1 MGNSA
6 PLFFT
11 LKRRGFFVCG
21 ETALSLRL
29 GLIFSTTGSYA
40 ALGQSALAGALGA
53 IETLQSTGTPSIT
66 PVIADP
72 GGDIA
77 EYDRLTRSLL
87 DDGIRHI
94 LGAITSSSRK
104 EMIPLLER
112 HGGLLWYPC
121 PYEGFESND
130 HVVYL
135 GAAPNH
141 HVVPVTDWIAAQGM
155 QRAYLVGSNYVWGWE
170 TLRLARDC
178 LQTHGIEI
186 VGERYVPLGS
196 TSHDHVLDEVCSR
209 DVDCIVDSLIGPSNT
224 SFLQGLAARDPGRV
238 GRPGHVA
245 SFNQTEADLG
255 DLGAAADGLIS
266 AGSLFEEDAGEAL
279 RDAAKRHAPNGRVSS
294 FLATAHAA
302 VEIIA
307 EAQRRAGSEDPR
319 AVFDAASSAS
329 VNTAMGP
336 VSIDPVLRHAELRP
350 FLSLAENGRFRVV
363 ERMEK
368 AVPADP
374 YLTVR
379 KMDRNRRKPALM
391 VVK

>member
-1 MGNSA
+1 M
-6 PLFFT
+6 
-11 LKRRGFFVCG
+11 
-21 ETALSLRL
+21 SLRL

-53 IETLQSTGTPSIT
+53 IETLQAAGGSNIT

-72 GGDIA
+72 RGDMA

-87 DDGIRHI
+87 DDGVRHI

-112 HGGLLWYPC
+112 RGGLLWYPC
-121 PYEGFESND
+121 PYEGFESNG

-141 HVVPVTDWIAAQGM
+141 HVVPVTDWIAEQGM
-155 QRAYLVGSNYVWGWE
+155 ERAYLVGSNYVWGWE

-178 LQTHGIEI
+178 LQSHGIEI

-196 TSHDHVLDEVCSR
+196 TSHEHVLDELCAQ
-209 DVDCIVDSLIGPSNT
+209 DVDCVVDSLIGPSNT
-224 SFLQGLAARDPGRV
+224 SFLHGLAARDPARV

-255 DLGAAADGLIS
+255 DLGAAANGLIS
-266 AGSLFEEDAGEAL
+266 AGSLFEEDAGDAL
-279 RDAAKRHAPNGRVSS
+279 KEAAKRHAPNGRVSS
-294 FLATAHAA
+294 FLATSYAA

-307 EAQRRAGSEDPR
+307 EALERAGSEDPR
-319 AVFDAASSAS
+319 AVFEAASSAS
-329 VNTAMGP
+329 VTTAMGS

-350 FLSLAENGRFRVV
+350 CLSLAENGRFRVV
-363 ERMEK
+363 ERMER

-374 YLTVR
+374 YLAAR
-379 KMDRNRRKPALM
+379 NADRRRRKTVLR
-391 VVK
+391 VIN

>member
-1 MGNSA
+1 M
-6 PLFFT
+6 
-11 LKRRGFFVCG
+11 
-21 ETALSLRL
+21 SLRL

-53 IETLQSTGTPSIT
+53 IETLQKAGAPEIT

-77 EYDRLTRSLL
+77 EYERLTRSLL
-87 DDGIRHI
+87 DDGVRHI

-104 EMIPLLER
+104 EMIPLLEQR
-112 HGGLLWYPC
+112 GGLLWYPC

-155 QRAYLVGSNYVWGWE
+155 RRAFLVGSNYVWGWE

-178 LQTHGIEI
+178 LQTHGVKI

-196 TSHDHVLDEVCSR
+196 TRHDHVLDEVCSR
-209 DVDCIVDSLIGPSNT
+209 DVECVVDSLIGPSNT
-224 SFLQGLAARDPGRV
+224 TFLQGLAARDPARV
-238 GRPGHVA
+238 GRPGHVV
-245 SFNQTEADLG
+245 SFNQTEADLD
-255 DLGAAADGLIS
+255 DLGAAANGLLS
-266 AGSLFEEDAGEAL
+266 AGSLFEEDAGAQL
-279 RDAAKRHAPNGRVSS
+279 KTAARRHAPNGRVSS
-294 FLATAHAA
+294 FLSTAYAA

-307 EAQRRAGSEDPR
+307 EALVRAGTEDPK
-319 AVFDAASSAS
+319 AMFKSACS
-329 VNTAMGP
+329 APVATAMGP

-350 FLSLAENGRFRVV
+350 CLSLAEDGHFRVV
-363 ERMEK
+363 ERMDRPI
-368 AVPADP
+368 PADP
-374 YLTVR
+374 YLTSRVA
-379 KMDRNRRKPALM
+379 NPIHRKPVLRIIQ
-391 VVK
+391 